1 MSVISPFRRIAAH
14 PRSRAAPFGIIAAGR
29 WDRRTPA
36 QVLDLVG
43 TDDGVFACVGFMACD
58 AYCPKDLPL
67 AAQLAYLPR
76 KLTLAGIGR
85 GGNGRRPT
93 T

>member
-1 MSVISPFRRIAAH
+1 
-14 PRSRAAPFGIIAAGR
+14 
-29 WDRRTPA
+29 
-36 QVLDLVG
+36 VG